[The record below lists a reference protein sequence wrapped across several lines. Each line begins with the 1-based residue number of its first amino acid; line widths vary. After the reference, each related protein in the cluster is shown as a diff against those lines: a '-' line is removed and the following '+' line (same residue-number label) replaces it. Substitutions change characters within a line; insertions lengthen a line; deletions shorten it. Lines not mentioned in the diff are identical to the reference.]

1 MLLGHLGF
9 QGRAEPGGLQVLRL
23 MGGGVIYSVGGL
35 PDLHPHLVMVV
46 REHIADLWGP
56 LSDARSVVR
65 ESMLALNPSMV
76 LVLLV
81 EDRG

>member
-23 MGGGVIYSVGGL
+23 MGGGVIYGVGGL
-35 PDLHPHLVMVV
+35 PDLHPHLVVVV
-46 REHIADLWGP
+46 REHIANLWGS
-56 LSDARSVVR
+56 LSDTRPVVR
-65 ESMLALNPSMV
+65 ESMLALYPSRV